1 MNLARLLLLPLFLLP
16 ACSGSDETNASP
28 QQPVADDGG
37 ASTTRPT
44 AEVSTIP
51 IGESLASVQGGS
63 RSRVRFEFLD
73 LDLGVVY
80 QENTA
85 EIRYP
90 FEVDGSDPVTIT
102 GLDASCG
109 CSEVSLEVEG
119 ESYPINTPIKAGAK
133 GAVVGTFNA
142 ANYLNVKTA
151 TIRVLGNA
159 MNLPLTLNLQTF
171 VRRHFEISPGTAR
184 FGQQLARDLKENP
197 VTQRIKVTAREPF
210 EIKSWKMI
218 PQGVEVDVDTDV
230 QNLEDGR
237 QVRYLTLKL
246 TEAVPAGVFM
256 RSVQAETSLGR
267 DLEVHLYANVVGPVQ
282 YAPEE
287 FLKFGAVT
295 QGTLTKRQVKI
306 LASDPTITLPDPKIE
321 FAGPEHFTWKLVE
334 KEPGREWI
342 VRFQLSETAPIGR
355 HGGRL
360 MISFPKDANLPSC
373 EIKVSAMVRR

>member
-1 MNLARLLLLPLFLLP
+1 MTLARLLLLSLLLLP
-16 ACSGSDETNASP
+16 ACGGSDEPTTT
-28 QQPVADDGG
+28 QQPAAAADEGSSTG
-37 ASTTRPT
+37 LTAKASTEP
-44 AEVSTIP
+44 V
-51 IGESLASVQGGS
+51 GELLASAQGGS
-63 RSRVRFEFLD
+63 RSRVKFEFLD

-80 QENTA
+80 QENMVD
-85 EIRYP
+85 IRFP
-90 FEVDGSDPVTIT
+90 FEIDGPDPVTIT
-102 GLDASCG
+102 GMDASCG

-119 ESYPINTPIKAGAK
+119 EPYPINTPIKAGAK
-133 GAVVGTFNA
+133 GAVVGTFNGA
-142 ANYLNVKTA
+142 QYLNVKTS
-151 TIRVLGNA
+151 TIRVLGNG
-159 MNLPLTLNLQTF
+159 MNLPLTLNLQAF

-184 FGQQLARDLKENP
+184 FGQQLVRNLKDNP
-197 VTQRIKVTAREPF
+197 ATQRIKVTAREPF

-218 PQGVEVDVDTDV
+218 PQGVEVDVDEEAQD
-230 QNLEDGR
+230 LEDGR

-246 TEAVPAGVFM
+246 TDAVPAGVFM

-267 DLEVHLYANVVGPVQ
+267 DLEVHMYANIVGPVQ

-295 QGTLTKRQVKI
+295 EGALTKRQVKI
-306 LASDPTITLPDPKIE
+306 LASDPTITLPEPKVE

-360 MISFPKDANLPSC
+360 MISFPADSDLSPR